1 MLKVL
6 VRVISAVYLMFATEI
21 FGPFLVRKLKWG
33 YHAPPPLTFPVAT
46 PLLNQYYFLQKTVLS
61 AIKLGLIPVTSKHLR
76 NSYPGYTKVC
86 VNSDISAKIRFIFAI
101 PSIGKPFP
109 LNNHVLYLFYFLL
122 PQIVG
127 EFLSYRNV

>member
-1 MLKVL
+1 
-6 VRVISAVYLMFATEI
+6 MFATEI

-33 YHAPPPLTFPVAT
+33 YHPPPLPPPTFPVAT

-101 PSIGKPFP
+101 PSIGKPFL
-109 LNNHVLYLFYFLL
+109 LNIHVLYLFYFLL